1 MRSEVTSK
9 SSLEAQMPA
18 FGSGECRS
26 AGSAW
31 RPESLD
37 PILFWPKLHLLEG
50 ETCQRVRFNSS
61 LGAEVIPVLDDS
73 LAAQQQR
80 PGFVQSA
87 HQPGGFDEGRGRKTQ
102 AKSKKE
108 IGWKQSTERAS
119 ETARERERKRETDK
133 KGKTERNKERT
144 TVCVCVCYSKFA
156 CARAPPSLPKLLWH
170 DNFAS
175 GRWEADSRRAFP

>member
-1 MRSEVTSK
+1 M
-9 SSLEAQMPA
+9 
-18 FGSGECRS
+18 
-26 AGSAW
+26 
-31 RPESLD
+31 D

-119 ETARERERKRETDK
+119 ETAREREKARNRQKRKNRK
-133 KGKTERNKERT
+133 K
-144 TVCVCVCYSKFA
+144 
-156 CARAPPSLPKLLWH
+156 
-170 DNFAS
+170 
-175 GRWEADSRRAFP
+175 